1 ARAGARLVL
10 MVTLRGTG
18 FSPVA
23 CNRSPCFSCNRELE
37 NQVALA
43 QLRTGHDDPE
53 LVRRIRIGAAVQHP
67 VVEAQLSGNTARVRC
82 AADEGERLVA
92 RGPRVRV
99 DAAQVD
105 EIEAVEVVD
114 PIPGRI

>member
-1 ARAGARLVL
+1 AARDDCAGPRALDGRPAIWMFPSWLLPILVARAGARLVL

-67 VVEAQLSGNTARVRC
+67 VVEA
-82 AADEGERLVA
+82 
-92 RGPRVRV
+92 
-99 DAAQVD
+99 
-105 EIEAVEVVD
+105 
-114 PIPGRI
+114 